1 MIELRKSSQRGSA
14 NFGWLQSRHSFSFG
28 RYYDPAQMGF
38 SALRV
43 INDDQVAPGAGFDT
57 HGHRGMEIISLVL
70 DGVIAHRDSTG
81 EVAELPAGE
90 FQLMSAGRGI
100 MHSEFN
106 ANPDKNLHF
115 LQIWIEPDS
124 LGGEPG
130 YQQKPFAPPRCQ
142 SSHTNTAEGR
152 VVEIEIGMLDSGFS
166 AAMGGEGH
174 VLFHQQPD
182 AGVIGFG
189 SRDDHAIG
197 RSRFRRPIRTAYLL
211 LRGSIQ
217 PILPSS
223 RLYTTFTPPCPSLR
237 NTSIRCPASSPTC
250 R

>member
-14 NFGWLQSRHSFSFG
+14 DFGWLQSHSFSFG

-43 INDDQVAPGAGFDT
+43 INDDWVSAGAGFDT
-57 HGHRGMEIISLVL
+57 HGHRDMEIISLVL

-115 LQIWIEPDS
+115 LQIWLEPDS
-124 LGGEPG
+124 VGGEPG
-130 YQQKPFAPPRCQ
+130 YQQKPFAQTAGLTLVASKDGADGSLTLKQNAKLYQLRLDGQ
-142 SSHTNTAEGR
+142 STLDYQTQAGR
-152 VVEIEIGMLDSGFS
+152 KLYVHLVSGTLSGRSGGQTFVLQPGDGVKIADLPDWQFSS
-166 AAMGGEGH
+166 AAEP
-174 VLFHQQPD
+174 VFALLFD
-182 AGVIGFG
+182 
-189 SRDDHAIG
+189 
-197 RSRFRRPIRTAYLL
+197 
-211 LRGSIQ
+211 
-217 PILPSS
+217 LP
-223 RLYTTFTPPCPSLR
+223 
-237 NTSIRCPASSPTC
+237 
-250 R
+250 

>member
-14 NFGWLQSRHSFSFG
+14 DFGWLQSRHSFSFG

-43 INDDQVAPGAGFDT
+43 INDDRVSAGAGFDT
-57 HGHRGMEIISLVL
+57 HGHRDMEIISLVL

-115 LQIWIEPDS
+115 LQIWLEPDS
-124 LGGEPG
+124 VGGEPG
-130 YQQKPFAPPRCQ
+130 YQQKPFAQ
-142 SSHTNTAEGR
+142 TAGLTLVASKDGADGSLTLKQNAKLYQLRLDGHSTLDYQTQAGR
-152 VVEIEIGMLDSGFS
+152 KLYVHLVNGTLSGHSGGQTFVLQPGDGVKIADLIDWQFSS
-166 AAMGGEGH
+166 AAEP
-174 VLFHQQPD
+174 VFALLFD
-182 AGVIGFG
+182 
-189 SRDDHAIG
+189 
-197 RSRFRRPIRTAYLL
+197 
-211 LRGSIQ
+211 
-217 PILPSS
+217 LP
-223 RLYTTFTPPCPSLR
+223 
-237 NTSIRCPASSPTC
+237 
-250 R
+250 